1 MKELSINYNPQACA
15 YYENG
20 RAHALKSFADARG
33 DFLKIEIV
41 TDGVNARIWGQ
52 VIFGED
58 RLILRKDY
66 TLAKR
71 ITSWNKSALVRLA
84 GDLMCA
90 ILRPVDESSPYRMG
104 VLMAEMV
111 RVLQERA
118 PKLTAATLGVELH
131 EFKHDNY
138 PFS

>member
-1 MKELSINYNPQACA
+1 MKELYTSYNPQSCV
-15 YYENG
+15 YFENG
-20 RAHALKSFADARG
+20 RAHALKSFADAQG
-33 DFLKIEIV
+33 DFLKIEIA
-41 TDGVNARIWGQ
+41 TNGTHAQIWGQ
-52 VIFGED
+52 VIFGDD

-66 TLAKR
+66 TLARR
-71 ITSWNKSALVRLA
+71 ISSWNNAALVKLA

-104 VLMAEMV
+104 VIMGEMV

-131 EFKHDNY
+131 EFKPDNY